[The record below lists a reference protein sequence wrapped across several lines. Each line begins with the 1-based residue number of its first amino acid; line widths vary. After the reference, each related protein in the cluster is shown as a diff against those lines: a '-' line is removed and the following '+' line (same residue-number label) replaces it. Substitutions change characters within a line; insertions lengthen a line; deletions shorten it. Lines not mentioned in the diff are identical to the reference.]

1 MLRSWE
7 DPLNSPDLGKRNGQR
22 QRGPATRVSAGLKE
36 LSIDCHGEMDVT
48 VRINGHNDCVR
59 TFGSASTAEDVSIG
73 ARLDRLP
80 ITRAH
85 RSIVAIAGVGTFFD
99 LFDIFLAG
107 VLGTVLTDRF
117 HLNRVSLPLVLAS
130 GFLGMF
136 LGALGLG
143 LMADRL
149 GRRRA
154 FLLNLTIYS
163 VFTLLGAFATSASL
177 LIATRFLAGI
187 GIGAELPLVDAYLSE
202 LLPPQQRGRYTALAY
217 TIGFVGVPA
226 VGFLARLLVPRQ
238 PLGIEGWRWLFVAG
252 STGGAIIWW
261 LRRRLPESPRWLESK
276 GRFAEAEAI
285 LAHLEGTS
293 TLRRGER
300 TRQPVAAVPA
310 HDSTMSLLFSS
321 HYAGRTAVLWIFQVF
336 QSVGYY
342 GFGTLVP
349 LVLASKGFSIVN
361 SLTYVSAV
369 YVGYPLGSALSIP
382 IVERIDR
389 RWLIVGSAVLM
400 ALLGLALGFA
410 AAPMMIVAFG
420 VSYTI
425 VSNIFSNAFH
435 IFQAE
440 IFPTSIRATATSSA
454 YGLSRLS
461 SAAMPFV
468 LLPVLEHSG
477 APAMFAAVAIAMLI
491 VVVDIGV
498 FAPSTTGRSLE
509 RVAVVD
515 SSLDA
520 SSSTS

>member
-1 MLRSWE
+1 MRR
-7 DPLNSPDLGKRNGQR
+7 LNQSPAEAGHHVREAA
-22 QRGPATRVSAGLKE
+22 GP
-36 LSIDCHGEMDVT
+36 
-48 VRINGHNDCVR
+48 R
-59 TFGSASTAEDVSIG
+59 TAVG

-80 ITRAH
+80 ITPAH
-85 RSIVAIAGVGTFFD
+85 RAIVAIAGVGTFFD

-117 HLNRVSLPLVLAS
+117 HLDRVSLPLVLAS

-143 LMADRL
+143 MMADRL

-163 VFTLLGAFATSASL
+163 VFTLLGAFATSARM
-177 LIATRFLAGI
+177 LIATRFVAGI

-202 LLPPQQRGRYTALAY
+202 LLPRQHRGRYTALAY
-217 TIGFVGVPA
+217 TIGFAGVPA
-226 VGFLARLLVPRQ
+226 VGVLARLLVPRQ
-238 PLGIEGWRWLFVAG
+238 PLGVDGWRWIFVAG
-252 STGGAIIWW
+252 SAGGAIIWW
-261 LRRRLPESPRWLESK
+261 LRRQLPESPRWLESK
-276 GRFAEAEAI
+276 GRCADADAVV
-285 LAHLEGTS
+285 AHLEGTS
-293 TLRRGER
+293 TSLVAEPTRHSVEPAPER
-300 TRQPVAAVPA
+300 EPRLSV
-310 HDSTMSLLFSS
+310 LFSS
-321 HYAGRTAVLWIFQVF
+321 RYRGRTAVLWIFQLF

-349 LVLASKGFSIVN
+349 LVLASKGFSVVN

-382 IVERIDR
+382 IVERLDR
-389 RWLIVGSAVLM
+389 RWLIVASAVLM
-400 ALLGLALGFA
+400 AVLGLALGLA
-410 AAPMMIVAFG
+410 SAPIMILAFG
-420 VSYTI
+420 LSYTI

-440 IFPTSIRATATSSA
+440 IFPTAVRATATSTA

-468 LLPVLEHSG
+468 LLPLLEHSG
-477 APAMFAAVAIAMLI
+477 APAMFTAVAIAMLI

-509 RVAVVD
+509 RLAGGD
-515 SSLDA
+515 SPLDA
-520 SSSTS
+520 SAV

>member
-1 MLRSWE
+1 VI
-7 DPLNSPDLGKRNGQR
+7 
-22 QRGPATRVSAGLKE
+22 A
-36 LSIDCHGEMDVT
+36 
-48 VRINGHNDCVR
+48 
-59 TFGSASTAEDVSIG
+59 

-85 RSIVAIAGVGTFFD
+85 RAIVAIAGVGTFFD

-107 VLGTVLTDRF
+107 VLGTVLIDRF
-117 HLNRVSLPLVLAS
+117 HLDRVSLPLVLAS

-154 FLLNLTIYS
+154 FLLNLAIYS
-163 VFTLLGAFATSASL
+163 SFTLLGAFATSAGM
-177 LIATRFLAGI
+177 LIAARFVAGI

-202 LLPPQQRGRYTALAY
+202 FLPPRHRGRYTAVAY
-217 TIGFVGVPA
+217 TVGFIGVPA
-226 VGFLARLLVPRQ
+226 VGFLARALVPRQ
-238 PLGIEGWRWLFVAG
+238 PFGIDGWRWVFVAG
-252 STGGAIIWW
+252 SLGGAIIWW
-261 LRRRLPESPRWLESK
+261 LRRDLPESPRWLESR
-276 GRFAEAEAI
+276 GRHAEADAIVTRLEREA
-285 LAHLEGTS
+285 GYVVTS
-293 TLRRGER
+293 SNRASADT
-300 TRQPVAAVPA
+300 TAAAAAPVAR
-310 HDSTMSLLFSS
+310 LFSS
-321 HYAGRTAVLWIFQVF
+321 QYAGRTIVLWIFQIF

-349 LVLASKGFSIVN
+349 LVLTSKGFSVVN

-382 IVERIDR
+382 LVERFDR
-389 RWLIVGSAVLM
+389 RWLIVGSAMVM
-400 ALLGLALGFA
+400 ALLGMALGLA
-410 AAPMMIVAFG
+410 SAPIAIVTFG
-420 VSYTI
+420 VSYTV

-440 IFPTSIRATATSSA
+440 IFPTSIRATATSTA

-468 LLPVLEHSG
+468 LLPLLERSG
-477 APAMFAAVAIAMLI
+477 ATAMFAAVATAMAI

-509 RVAVVD
+509 HVAAVD
-515 SSLDA
+515 
-520 SSSTS
+520 

>member
-1 MLRSWE
+1 VI
-7 DPLNSPDLGKRNGQR
+7 
-22 QRGPATRVSAGLKE
+22 A
-36 LSIDCHGEMDVT
+36 
-48 VRINGHNDCVR
+48 
-59 TFGSASTAEDVSIG
+59 

-85 RSIVAIAGVGTFFD
+85 RAIVAIAGVGTFFD

-107 VLGTVLTDRF
+107 VLGTVLIDRF
-117 HLNRVSLPLVLAS
+117 HLDRVSLPLVLAS

-154 FLLNLTIYS
+154 FLLNLAIYS
-163 VFTLLGAFATSASL
+163 SFTLLGAFATSAGM
-177 LIATRFLAGI
+177 LIAARFVAGI

-202 LLPPQQRGRYTALAY
+202 FLPPRQRGRYTAVAY
-217 TIGFVGVPA
+217 TVGFIGVPA
-226 VGFLARLLVPRQ
+226 VGFLARALVPRQ
-238 PLGIEGWRWLFVAG
+238 PFGIDGWRWVFVAG
-252 STGGAIIWW
+252 SLGGAIIWW
-261 LRRRLPESPRWLESK
+261 LRRDLPESPRWLESR
-276 GRFAEAEAI
+276 GRHAEADAIVTRLEREA
-285 LAHLEGTS
+285 GYVVTS
-293 TLRRGER
+293 SNQASADT
-300 TRQPVAAVPA
+300 TAAAAAPVAR
-310 HDSTMSLLFSS
+310 LFSS
-321 HYAGRTAVLWIFQVF
+321 PYAGRTIVLWIFQIF

-349 LVLASKGFSIVN
+349 LVLASKGFSVVN

-369 YVGYPLGSALSIP
+369 YIGYPLGSAVSIP
-382 IVERIDR
+382 LVERFDR
-389 RWLIVGSAVLM
+389 RWLIVGSAMVM
-400 ALLGLALGFA
+400 ALLGIALGLA
-410 AAPMMIVAFG
+410 SAPIAIVAFG
-420 VSYTI
+420 MSYTV

-440 IFPTSIRATATSSA
+440 IFPTSIRATATSTA

-468 LLPVLEHSG
+468 LLPLLERSG
-477 APAMFAAVAIAMLI
+477 ATAMFAAVATAMAI

-509 RVAVVD
+509 HVAAVD
-515 SSLDA
+515 
-520 SSSTS
+520 

>member
-1 MLRSWE
+1 VSLSA
-7 DPLNSPDLGKRNGQR
+7 PGVIH
-22 QRGPATRVSAGLKE
+22 ATPRAAV
-36 LSIDCHGEMDVT
+36 
-48 VRINGHNDCVR
+48 
-59 TFGSASTAEDVSIG
+59 G
-73 ARLDRLP
+73 ARLDQLP

-85 RSIVAIAGVGTFFD
+85 RAIVAIAGVGTFFD

-107 VLGTVLTDRF
+107 VLGTVLTERF
-117 HLNRVSLPLVLAS
+117 HLDRVSLPLVLAS

-143 LMADRL
+143 MMADRL

-163 VFTLLGAFATSASL
+163 VFTLLGAFATSASM
-177 LIATRFLAGI
+177 LIATRFVAGI

-202 LLPPQQRGRYTALAY
+202 LLPRQQRGRYTALAY

-238 PLGIEGWRWLFVAG
+238 PFGVDGWRWIFVAG
-252 STGGAIIWW
+252 SVGGAIIWW
-261 LRRRLPESPRWLESK
+261 LRRQLPESPRWLESK
-276 GRFAEAEAI
+276 GRFAEADAVV
-285 LAHLEGTS
+285 AYLEGTRTALVAEPTRHS
-293 TLRRGER
+293 VEPVPEGE
-300 TRQPVAAVPA
+300 PLSV
-310 HDSTMSLLFSS
+310 LFSS
-321 HYAGRTAVLWIFQVF
+321 HYRGRTAVLWIFQVF

-349 LVLASKGFSIVN
+349 LVLASKGFSVVN

-382 IVERIDR
+382 IVERLDR
-389 RWLIVGSAVLM
+389 RWLIVASAVLM
-400 ALLGLALGFA
+400 AVLGLALGLA
-410 AAPMMIVAFG
+410 SAPMTILAFG
-420 VSYTI
+420 LSYTI

-440 IFPTSIRATATSSA
+440 IFPTAVRATATSTA

-468 LLPVLEHSG
+468 LLPLLEHSG
-477 APAMFAAVAIAMLI
+477 APAMFTAVAIAMLI

-509 RVAVVD
+509 RLAVD
-515 SSLDA
+515 SSLDD
-520 SSSTS
+520 SSA